1 MINLIKGDC
10 LVEMQ
15 NIPDKSIDCIICD
28 LPYGTTACKWDTIIP
43 FDELWAQYKRIIKDN
58 GAIVLFGSQ
67 PFTSA
72 LVMSNPK
79 WFKYEI
85 IWKKTRPTGFFTAKN
100 MVMKIHEN
108 ILLFSKNKSTYNP
121 IMTEADPSKIDKRKT
136 FKPTFSPYLNVKKG
150 RVKDSGLRY
159 PISVQEF
166 NSISEKGQHPTQ
178 KPLELIEYLV
188 KTYTNE
194 NVKCDWCCGSGEVE
208 SLTIDCDIQTC
219 SHCNGEGVVKSII
232 LDNTMG
238 SGTTGVACKQLNRS
252 FIGIEKDNKYF
263 EIASKRISNAHPSV
277 SLFSEYP

>member
-1 MINLIKGDC
+1 MIQLIKGDC

-15 NIPDKSIDCIICD
+15 NIPDKSIDAIICD

-43 FDELWAQYKRIIKDN
+43 FEPLWAQYKRIIKDN

-79 WFKYEI
+79 WFKSEI

-100 MVMKIHEN
+100 MVMKVHEN
-108 ILLFSKNKSTYNP
+108 ILLFSKKKCTYNP

-136 FKPTFSPYLNVKKG
+136 LNPTFSPYLNVKKE

-159 PISVQEF
+159 PISVQEI

-178 KPLELIEYLV
+178 KPVPLLEYLV

-194 NVKCDWCCGSGEVE
+194 N
-208 SLTIDCDIQTC
+208 DI
-219 SHCNGEGVVKSII
+219 V

-238 SGTTGVACKQLNRS
+238 SGTTGVACKNLNRS
-252 FIGIEKDNKYF
+252 FVGIEMDDKYF
-263 EIASKRISNAHPSV
+263 EIAKHRIESHVVQS
-277 SLFSEYP
+277 SF